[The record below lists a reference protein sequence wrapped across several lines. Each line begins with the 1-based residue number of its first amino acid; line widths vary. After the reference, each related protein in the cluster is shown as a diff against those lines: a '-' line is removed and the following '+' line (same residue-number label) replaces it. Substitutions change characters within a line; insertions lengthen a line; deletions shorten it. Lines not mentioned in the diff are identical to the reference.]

1 MRFGIKIAESADTIM
16 QQAAEQPPNRSNAV
30 KNKVQKY
37 RMMQEESEMTETNT
51 SGIITAAADIIAGAF
66 NALPKR
72 VCNQHKFSDYA
83 DYLHENLPAQA
94 ELDLQREKP
103 LNPAP
108 LVSVAI
114 ACSGASRAAVRST
127 LEALG
132 KQTYA
137 NFEVCVVSELAQAG
151 LTDYEG
157 IPKFRLVLFN
167 GTAHEQLKA
176 AEKMLNGAY
185 FLQLLPGDLPAPDAL
200 HMLVLQTH
208 SNPEA
213 EVVFADEDSVI
224 DGIRQNPIFKPDYGR
239 DTLRSFNSIGRPMLV
254 SKRVHTAV
262 GGFRGST
269 PAELWA
275 YCIDCASAAKQVIHI
290 ARIGLTV
297 IRDCDG
303 SEIPCTDILKRE
315 FNSLYPG
322 DGSGKKNRTNGYCFE
337 GSVLGT
343 LRMRYPRKREPSVG
357 IVIAGADGVEN
368 LQRCIDSAEMQS
380 TVDCRRIII
389 ADDGSGD
396 ERMRRYLQALKKN
409 RAAEIVHVNAEQPLP
424 ETLNACACKAAAD
437 LLLFLNGNIEILSP
451 AFLREFTEL
460 ALRHG
465 AGAIGGKIVNESG
478 NILSAGTVIGLNGW
492 AQSPYSG
499 EKDDFE
505 DFLKCS
511 FLHVQRNVTAV
522 SGAFM
527 AVSGEN
533 FFSFGMFD
541 ETLAGVGW
549 DTEFCVRLMRKGLAN
564 CFTPFAKARLSGKL
578 PNDYANAGKANLLRC
593 YDVYRE
599 TLLCGD
605 RYFNPNFDYANPVP
619 TLAAVPYPPIKLNP
633 LYSG

>member
-1 MRFGIKIAESADTIM
+1 
-16 QQAAEQPPNRSNAV
+16 
-30 KNKVQKY
+30 
-37 RMMQEESEMTETNT
+37 
-51 SGIITAAADIIAGAF
+51 
-66 NALPKR
+66 
-72 VCNQHKFSDYA
+72 
-83 DYLHENLPAQA
+83 
-94 ELDLQREKP
+94 
-103 LNPAP
+103 
-108 LVSVAI
+108 
-114 ACSGASRAAVRST
+114 
-127 LEALG
+127 
-132 KQTYA
+132 
-137 NFEVCVVSELAQAG
+137 
-151 LTDYEG
+151 
-157 IPKFRLVLFN
+157 
-167 GTAHEQLKA
+167 
-176 AEKMLNGAY
+176 
-185 FLQLLPGDLPAPDAL
+185 
-200 HMLVLQTH
+200 
-208 SNPEA
+208 
-213 EVVFADEDSVI
+213 
-224 DGIRQNPIFKPDYGR
+224 
-239 DTLRSFNSIGRPMLV
+239 
-254 SKRVHTAV
+254 
-262 GGFRGST
+262 
-269 PAELWA
+269 
-275 YCIDCASAAKQVIHI
+275 
-290 ARIGLTV
+290 
-297 IRDCDG
+297 
-303 SEIPCTDILKRE
+303 
-315 FNSLYPG
+315 
-322 DGSGKKNRTNGYCFE
+322 
-337 GSVLGT
+337 
-343 LRMRYPRKREPSVG
+343 
-357 IVIAGADGVEN
+357 
-368 LQRCIDSAEMQS
+368 MQS

-578 PNDYANAGKANLLRC
+578 PNDYANAGKSNLLRC

-619 TLAAVPYPPIKLNP
+619 TLAAIPYPPIKLNP

>member
-1 MRFGIKIAESADTIM
+1 M

-275 YCIDCASAAKQVIHI
+275 YCIDCASVAKQVIHI

-303 SEIPCTDILKRE
+303 SEIPCTDIPV
-315 FNSLYPG
+315 SY
-322 DGSGKKNRTNGYCFE
+322 T
-337 GSVLGT
+337 
-343 LRMRYPRKREPSVG
+343 
-357 IVIAGADGVEN
+357 
-368 LQRCIDSAEMQS
+368 
-380 TVDCRRIII
+380 
-389 ADDGSGD
+389 
-396 ERMRRYLQALKKN
+396 
-409 RAAEIVHVNAEQPLP
+409 H
-424 ETLNACACKAAAD
+424 
-437 LLLFLNGNIEILSP
+437 LL
-451 AFLREFTEL
+451 
-460 ALRHG
+460 
-465 AGAIGGKIVNESG
+465 
-478 NILSAGTVIGLNGW
+478 
-492 AQSPYSG
+492 
-499 EKDDFE
+499 
-505 DFLKCS
+505 
-511 FLHVQRNVTAV
+511 
-522 SGAFM
+522 
-527 AVSGEN
+527 
-533 FFSFGMFD
+533 
-541 ETLAGVGW
+541 
-549 DTEFCVRLMRKGLAN
+549 
-564 CFTPFAKARLSGKL
+564 
-578 PNDYANAGKANLLRC
+578 
-593 YDVYRE
+593 
-599 TLLCGD
+599 
-605 RYFNPNFDYANPVP
+605 
-619 TLAAVPYPPIKLNP
+619 
-633 LYSG
+633 